1 MESSDLS
8 VWQGNAPVAPLACD
22 SVGDNVT
29 PLQIPKLPCMSSTR
43 SLTPFEVLYHLAGG

>member
-8 VWQGNAPVAPLACD
+8 VWQGMAPVAPLACD

-29 PLQIPKLPCMSSTR
+29 PLQIPKLPCMSRAR
-43 SLTPFEVLYHLAGG
+43 SLTP